1 MLFKLKRTHNCG
13 DITRGDIGKEVI
25 LNGWVND
32 MRKLGNLIFV
42 TLRDRSGFIQIVFD
56 PQASIQAHN
65 IAKDVRKEYVL
76 AIKGKIKE
84 RPKGT
89 INPAYKT
96 GELEVAATDIEVLNT
111 SKTPPIYVNR
121 ENRTDEDLRLRY
133 RYLDLRRRSMQKNLI
148 QRHNIVQ
155 SVRTYLNENSFIEVE
170 TPILTR
176 STPEGARDFL
186 VPWRGKPGY
195 CFALPQSPQLF
206 KQLLMIGGLER
217 YYQLARCF
225 RDEDLRADRQLEFTQ
240 IDIEMSFVEVEDILS
255 ITEGMVKR
263 VFKDVLNKEID
274 IPLDRLQYSE
284 AMDRYGSDKPDRRY
298 GHELIDLT
306 DVFRNTTFKI
316 FRNTIGSN
324 GVIKALK
331 VENNLAFSRSAIDDL
346 EDAIKE
352 VGAKGLIWMKFE
364 NDSVRSP
371 ITRFLSATEIESIK
385 ERCSSSN
392 GDILFIVAGNRS
404 IVNSALGMVRGT
416 LISKLPDP
424 EETFDILWILNF
436 PFVEWDEEEKRYKA
450 EHHPFTMP
458 NIEEFKRYKDT
469 DPLKIGSLTYDLVI
483 NGVEM
488 GSGSIRINT
497 PQLQR
502 EVFELLSIKEREAE
516 KRFGFLLE
524 ALEYG
529 APPHGG
535 VAIGVDR
542 LVMLMTG
549 NRSIRNVTAFPK
561 TKSGFDPL
569 TNAPSKVSEKQLKE
583 LHIRV
588 IE

>member
-1 MLFKLKRTHNCG
+1 VIRLKRTHNCG

-76 AIKGKIKE
+76 AIKGKVKE

-96 GELEVAATDIEVLNT
+96 GELEVAAIDIEVLNT

-121 ENRTDEDLRLRY
+121 DNRTDEDLRLRY

-148 QRHNIVQ
+148 QRHKIVQ
-155 SVRTYLNENSFIEVE
+155 SARAYLNENSFIEVE

-217 YYQLARCF
+217 YYQFARCF

-274 IPLDRLQYSE
+274 IPLNRLQYSE
-284 AMDRYGSDKPDRRY
+284 AMDKYGSDKPDRRY

-306 DVFRNTTFKI
+306 DVFCNTTFKI

-331 VENNLAFSRSAIDDL
+331 VENDLAFSRSAIDDL
-346 EDAIKE
+346 EDAVKE

-364 NDSVRSP
+364 NNGVRSP
-371 ITRFLSATEIESIK
+371 IARFLSAAEIESMK

-392 GDILFIVAGNRS
+392 GDILFIVAGDKS
-404 IVNSALGMVRGT
+404 IVNTALGMIRGT

-424 EETFDILWILNF
+424 EETFDILWVLNF
-436 PFVEWDEEEKRYKA
+436 PFVEWDKEENRYKA

-458 NIEEFKRYKDT
+458 NLEEFKRYKDT

-535 VAIGVDR
+535 VAIGIDR

-583 LHIRV
+583 LHIRI

>member
-1 MLFKLKRTHNCG
+1 MIRLKRTHNCG

-76 AIKGKIKE
+76 AIKGKVKE
-84 RPKGT
+84 RPEGT

-96 GELEVAATDIEVLNT
+96 GDLEVAAIDIEVLNT

-121 ENRTDEDLRLRY
+121 DNRTDEDLRLRY

-148 QRHNIVQ
+148 QRHKIVQ
-155 SVRTYLNENSFIEVE
+155 SARAYLNENSFIEVE

-217 YYQLARCF
+217 YYQFARCF

-274 IPLDRLQYSE
+274 IPLNRLQYSE

-306 DVFRNTTFKI
+306 DVFCNTTFKI

-331 VENNLAFSRSAIDDL
+331 VENDLAFSRSAIDAL
-346 EDAIKE
+346 EDAVKE

-364 NDSVRSP
+364 NNGVRSP
-371 ITRFLSATEIESIK
+371 IARFLSAAEIESMK

-392 GDILFIVAGNRS
+392 GDILFIVAGDRS
-404 IVNSALGMVRGT
+404 IVNTALGMIRGT

-424 EETFDILWILNF
+424 EETFDILWVLNF
-436 PFVEWDEEEKRYKA
+436 PFVEWDKEENRYKA

-458 NIEEFKRYKDT
+458 NLEEFKRYKDT

-535 VAIGVDR
+535 VAIGIDR

-583 LHIRV
+583 LHIRI